1 VSSTLT
7 QDYDT
12 ALTGGSGSQEDRI
25 SETAPDSF
33 RKKPQRIEPTSWTNQ
48 PLDERSLID
57 EWSLNGTVPFD
68 YPVEIEEKLDRLF
81 RAAKDQ
87 IFEDGMES
95 DFSKELILLVKKYG
109 YFALGIITRLIVA
122 EQVNAEVA
130 SEALRWIGHMDDP
143 SSDLERLRLL
153 ERSLYCQSPRVR
165 DGATLGLASMDD
177 AHAVSHLKRA
187 IARES
192 YEELRKDF
200 RQVLVQLENDH

>member
-1 VSSTLT
+1 VSSTLI

-12 ALTGGSGSQEDRI
+12 ALTGVSGSREDRI

-33 RKKPQRIEPTSWTNQ
+33 RKKLQRIELPTSWTCQ
-48 PLDERSLID
+48 PLV
-57 EWSLNGTVPFD
+57 EWSLNITVPLD

-87 IFEDGMES
+87 IFEDGIES

-122 EQVNAEVA
+122 EQVNPEVA

-143 SSDLERLRLL
+143 SSYRSRLLLL

-165 DGATLGLASMDD
+165 DGAALGLASMDD
-177 AHAVSHLKRA
+177 PHAVSHLKRA
-187 IARES
+187 IVRES
-192 YEELRKDF
+192 YEELRKDL